1 MIELIEVLLQPVSIC
16 LLFFCR
22 AGTDLSKCSDLYGIS
37 LRSRTCHKPVE
48 ADVKRKFDIG
58 GGGRAVSGYVNYFA
72 VCNFSF
78 FSHSVNSPW
87 TQCQHV

>member
-37 LRSRTCHKPVE
+37 L
-48 ADVKRKFDIG
+48 I
-58 GGGRAVSGYVNYFA
+58 
-72 VCNFSF
+72 
-78 FSHSVNSPW
+78 
-87 TQCQHV
+87 